1 MNGYF
6 HLPSGINKKNNINKF
21 KVAHDTDVVYDMM
34 NKMILSAIVA
44 VLSVWSLTTLTAST
58 THGDDMVACSTE
70 CCESHAAPS
79 AHADR
84 TCRVCSGTGLCR
96 TCNGKG
102 TYFDSFSGKRLKC
115 PNCWNGKCTSCGGT
129 GRIPTRD

>member
-1 MNGYF
+1 MDISIYPAV
-6 HLPSGINKKNNINKF
+6 LIKNNINKF